1 MAKILVVDD
10 QACIR
15 ELLSEELSSEG
26 YTVAT
31 AGDPESAKGH
41 LRFSLPDLVLLDLHL
56 DGFKGIELLH
66 DIKETYPELP
76 VIIFTAYD
84 SYLDHPQ
91 LSRADDYVMKSV
103 VFDELKQKI
112 ADLIMQEPAPGTAE
126 ELEPRCPELLV
137 AHGH

>member
-26 YTVAT
+26 YAVAT
-31 AGDPESAKGH
+31 AGDPESVKGH
-41 LRFSLPDLVLLDLHL
+41 LRFSPPDLVLLDLHL
-56 DGFKGIELLH
+56 DGPNGIELLH
-66 DIKETYPELP
+66 HIKQTNPDVA

-91 LSRADDYVMKSV
+91 LSQADDYVIKSFV
-103 VFDELKQKI
+103 GER
-112 ADLIMQEPAPGTAE
+112 
-126 ELEPRCPELLV
+126 EPRCPELLV